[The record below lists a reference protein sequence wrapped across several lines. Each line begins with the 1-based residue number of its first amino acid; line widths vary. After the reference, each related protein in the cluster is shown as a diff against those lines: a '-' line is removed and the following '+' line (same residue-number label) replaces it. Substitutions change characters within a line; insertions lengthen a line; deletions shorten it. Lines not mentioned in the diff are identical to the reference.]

1 MSCQTWTTKGENGWV
16 GPLGGCGNLLT
27 IQVTSNGTYQIIE
40 GGGKKGRKRAGYKE
54 GGRNNMGKKQGQRR
68 GKNKNKREGRRERK
82 RKRKKEKKK
91 KTEEGWGGGGY
102 VVL

>member
-1 MSCQTWTTKGENGWV
+1 MLN
-16 GPLGGCGNLLT
+16 

-40 GGGKKGRKRAGYKE
+40 GGGKKGRKRAGYKEE

-91 KTEEGWGGGGY
+91 TEEDWDGVG
-102 VVL
+102 VMLACNK